1 MLLAQQKLSMLKAL
15 EESSLQASILP
26 SIVPA
31 ADVDCDDEDDGTQAL
46 HSTASVADSA
56 SSDEL
61 IHLKF
66 MAKTKQ
72 QVGFMHAALRC
83 TGDT

>member
-26 SIVPA
+26 SIVPV
-31 ADVDCDDEDDGTQAL
+31 ADVDCDDEDDRTQAL

-56 SSDEL
+56 SSDEF

-72 QVGFMHAALRC
+72 QVGFMYAYLRC
-83 TGDT
+83 TGVT